1 MSSFRRPGHSPIL
14 LSALSALLLTAMP
27 VMALSRDTIYKDPA
41 RPTEERVRDLMGRM
55 TLEEKVGQM
64 CQYVGLEHMRSSAY
78 EVPPE
83 EIKKSHSKGFYADF
97 PPEVIERMT
106 EEGIIGSFLHVLN
119 PEEAN
124 HLQGLAARSRLG
136 IPLLIGIYAIHGN
149 ALVEGSTV
157 YPTPIGQATAFDAD
171 LVREISR
178 QTALEMRATG
188 MHLSFTPNLEVA
200 RDARWG
206 RVGETFGEDPYLVG
220 IMGAATI
227 EGLQFS
233 SEDVTRIVSACAKH
247 LVGGSQP
254 VNGINGAPFDVSE
267 RTLREVFLPPF
278 QEAVKAGVWTMMP
291 AHNEYNG
298 VPCHANRYLMDEVV
312 RKRWRFDGY
321 YVSDWM
327 DIERMHDY
335 HRTARDNNEAFL
347 QTVEAGMDMHM
358 HGPDFYY
365 GILELVRS
373 GRIAEE
379 RIDRSVEMILGMKFE
394 LGLFENP
401 YVDTDAARGFLFNDQ
416 HRQTALEAAHKGIVL
431 LKNDGILPLD
441 PAKYRKVLVTGPNAT
456 DQALLGDW
464 SGRQPDGNVVTVWDG
479 INAYADR
486 LDLALCEFGWNL
498 RAMDPAQVD
507 HAVELAAESDLAI
520 VVVGENSMRY
530 HWKEKTCGENS
541 DRYDLSLVG
550 LQQQLVERI
559 HATGIPTVV
568 VLINGRPLGTEW
580 IADNIPAVIEAW
592 EPGSMGG
599 RAVAEI
605 VMGEVNPSGK
615 LPVTIPRHA
624 GQIQTYYNYR
634 FTSKW
639 FDYATG
645 DSAPL
650 YEFGYGLSY
659 TTYEYSDVELSARSI
674 LPGTSLTA
682 SVTVTNTG
690 TMAGEEIVQMYLTQE
705 CASVTRPVKEL
716 RGFRRIALSPGES
729 RRVEF
734 TVTPDDM
741 SLWNADMLYTI
752 EPGDFTVSIGP
763 SSHDRDLR
771 QARFTVR

>member
-14 LSALSALLLTAMP
+14 LSALSALLFTALP
-27 VMALSRDTIYKDPA
+27 VKALSRDTIYKDPA

-106 EEGIIGSFLHVLN
+106 AEGIIGSFLHVLD

-124 HLQGLAARSRLG
+124 HLQSLAARSRLG
-136 IPLLIGIYAIHGN
+136 IPLLIGIDAIHGN
-149 ALVEGSTV
+149 ALVEGATV
-157 YPTPIGQATAFDAD
+157 YPTPIGQATGFDAD

-188 MHLSFTPNLEVA
+188 THLSFTPNLEVA

-233 SEDVTRIVSACAKH
+233 SDDVTRVVSACAKH

-298 VPCHANRYLMDEVV
+298 VPCHASRYLMDEVV
-312 RKRWRFDGY
+312 RKEWGFEGY

-401 YVDTDAARGFLFNDQ
+401 YVDTDAARGFLFNDL
-416 HRQTALEAAHKGIVL
+416 HRQTALEAARKGIVL

-464 SGRQPDGNVVTVWDG
+464 SGRQPDGNMVTVWDG
-479 INAYADR
+479 MNAYADR

-507 HAVELAAESDLAI
+507 RAVELAAESDLAI

-559 HATGIPTVV
+559 HATGTPTVV

-705 CASVTRPVKEL
+705 YASVTRPVKEL

-741 SLWNADMLYTI
+741 SLWNADMIYTI

-763 SSHDRDLR
+763 SSRDRDLR

>member
-1 MSSFRRPGHSPIL
+1 M
-14 LSALSALLLTAMP
+14 
-27 VMALSRDTIYKDPA
+27 
-41 RPTEERVRDLMGRM
+41 EERVRDLLGRM

-64 CQYVGLEHMRSSAY
+64 CQYVGLEHMRSAAY
-78 EVPPE
+78 ELPPE

-106 EEGIIGSFLHVLN
+106 KEGIIGSFLHVLD

-124 HLQGLAARSRLG
+124 YLQLLAAQSRLG
-136 IPLLIGIYAIHGN
+136 IPLLIGIDAVHGN
-149 ALVEGSTV
+149 SLVEGATV
-157 YPTPIGQATAFDAD
+157 YPTPIGQATSFDPE
-171 LVREISR
+171 LIREISR

-188 MHLSFTPNLEVA
+188 THWSFAPNLEVA

-220 IMGAATI
+220 LIGAATI
-227 EGLQFS
+227 EGFQFS
-233 SEDVTRIVSACAKH
+233 SDDVNKIVAACAKH

-278 QEAVKAGVWTMMP
+278 REAVRAGVRTMMP

-298 VPCHANRYLMDEVV
+298 IPCHASRYLMDELA
-312 RKRWRFDGY
+312 RQEWGFDGFF
-321 YVSDWM
+321 VSDWM

-347 QTVEAGMDMHM
+347 KTVAAGMDMHM
-358 HGPDFYY
+358 HGPDFFY

-373 GRIAEE
+373 GRISEE
-379 RIDRSVEMILGMKFE
+379 GIDRSVAMILEMKFD

-401 YVDTDAARGFLFNDQ
+401 YVDTDAARNILFNAD
-416 HRQTALEAAHKGIVL
+416 HRATALEAARKGIVL
-431 LKNDGILPLD
+431 LKNDGLLPLD
-441 PAKYRKVLVTGPNAT
+441 PGKYRRILVTGPNAT

-464 SGRQPDGNVVTVWDG
+464 SARQPDGNVVTVWDG
-479 INAYADR
+479 MNAYSDR
-486 LDLALCEFGWNL
+486 LELSLCEFGWNL
-498 RAMDPAQVD
+498 RAMDPSQVD
-507 HAVELAAESDLAI
+507 RAVELAAQSDLAI

-559 HATGIPTVV
+559 HATGTPTVV
-568 VLINGRPLGTEW
+568 VLVNGRPLGTEW
-580 IADNIPAVIEAW
+580 IADNIPAIIEAW

-624 GQIQTYYNYR
+624 GQVQTYYNYR

-645 DSAPL
+645 NSAPL

-659 TTYEYSDVELSARSI
+659 TTYDYSEVEISARSI
-674 LPGTSLTA
+674 VPGMEVTA

-705 CASVTRPVKEL
+705 YASVTRPVKEL
-716 RGFRRIALSPGES
+716 KGFRRIALSPGES

-741 SLWNADMLYTI
+741 ALLDADMLYTI
-752 EPGDFTVSIGP
+752 EPGDFIVSIGP
-763 SSHDRDLR
+763 SSRDRDLQ
-771 QARFTVR
+771 QARFTVL

>member
-1 MSSFRRPGHSPIL
+1 MSRFRRTGRSPII
-14 LSALSALLLTAMP
+14 LSVLSVLFFTAAP
-27 VMALSRDTIYKDPA
+27 AAASSDNIIYKDPEQ
-41 RPTEERVRDLMGRM
+41 PVEERVRDLLGRM

-64 CQYVGLEHMRSSAY
+64 CQYVGLEHMRSAAY
-78 EVPPE
+78 ELPPE

-106 EEGIIGSFLHVLN
+106 KEGIIGSFLHVLD

-124 HLQGLAARSRLG
+124 YLQLLAAQSRLG
-136 IPLLIGIYAIHGN
+136 IPLLIGIDAVHGN
-149 ALVEGSTV
+149 SLVEGATV
-157 YPTPIGQATAFDAD
+157 YPTPIGQATSFDPE
-171 LVREISR
+171 LIREISR

-188 MHLSFTPNLEVA
+188 THWSFAPNLEVA

-220 IMGAATI
+220 LIGAATI
-227 EGLQFS
+227 EGFQFS
-233 SEDVTRIVSACAKH
+233 SDDVNKIVAACAKH

-278 QEAVKAGVWTMMP
+278 REAVRAGVRTMMP

-298 VPCHANRYLMDEVV
+298 IPCHASRYLMDELA
-312 RKRWRFDGY
+312 RQEWGFDGFF
-321 YVSDWM
+321 VSDWM

-347 QTVEAGMDMHM
+347 KTVAAGMDMHM
-358 HGPDFYY
+358 HGPDFFY

-373 GRIAEE
+373 GRISEE
-379 RIDRSVEMILGMKFE
+379 GIDRSVAMILEMKFD

-401 YVDTDAARGFLFNDQ
+401 YVDTDAARNILFNAD
-416 HRQTALEAAHKGIVL
+416 HRATALEAARKGIVL
-431 LKNDGILPLD
+431 LKNDGLLPLD
-441 PAKYRKVLVTGPNAT
+441 PGKYRRILVTGPNAT

-464 SGRQPDGNVVTVWDG
+464 SARQPDGNVVTVWDG
-479 INAYADR
+479 MNAYSDR
-486 LDLALCEFGWNL
+486 LELSLCEFGWNL
-498 RAMDPAQVD
+498 RAMDPSQVD
-507 HAVELAAESDLAI
+507 RAVELAAQSDLAI

-559 HATGIPTVV
+559 HATGTPTVV
-568 VLINGRPLGTEW
+568 VLVNGRPLGTEW
-580 IADNIPAVIEAW
+580 IADNIPAIIEAW

-624 GQIQTYYNYR
+624 GQVQTYYNYR

-645 DSAPL
+645 NSAPL

-659 TTYEYSDVELSARSI
+659 TTYDYSEVEISARSI
-674 LPGTSLTA
+674 VPGMEVTA

-705 CASVTRPVKEL
+705 YASVTRPVKEL
-716 RGFRRIALSPGES
+716 KGFRRIALSPGES

-741 SLWNADMLYTI
+741 ALLDADMLYTI
-752 EPGDFTVSIGP
+752 EPGDFIVSIGP
-763 SSHDRDLR
+763 SSRDRDLQ
-771 QARFTVR
+771 QARFTVL

>member
-1 MSSFRRPGHSPIL
+1 MSRFRRTGRSPII
-14 LSALSALLLTAMP
+14 LSVLSVLFFTAAP
-27 VMALSRDTIYKDPA
+27 AAASSDNIIYKDPEQ
-41 RPTEERVRDLMGRM
+41 PVEEHVRDLLGRM

-64 CQYVGLEHMRSSAY
+64 CQYVGLEHMCSAAY
-78 EVPPE
+78 ELPPE

-106 EEGIIGSFLHVLN
+106 KEGIIGSFLHVLD

-124 HLQGLAARSRLG
+124 YLQLLAAQSRLG
-136 IPLLIGIYAIHGN
+136 IPLLIGIDAVHGN
-149 ALVEGSTV
+149 SLVEGATV
-157 YPTPIGQATAFDAD
+157 YPTPIGQATSFDPE
-171 LVREISR
+171 LIREISR

-188 MHLSFTPNLEVA
+188 THWSFAPNLEVA

-220 IMGAATI
+220 LIGAATI
-227 EGLQFS
+227 EGFQFS
-233 SEDVTRIVSACAKH
+233 SDDVNKIVAACAKH

-278 QEAVKAGVWTMMP
+278 REAVRAGVRTMMP

-298 VPCHANRYLMDEVV
+298 IPCHASRYLMDELA
-312 RKRWRFDGY
+312 RQEWGFDGFF
-321 YVSDWM
+321 VSDWM

-347 QTVEAGMDMHM
+347 KTVAAGMDMHM
-358 HGPDFYY
+358 HGPDFFY

-373 GRIAEE
+373 GRISEE
-379 RIDRSVEMILGMKFE
+379 GIDRSVAMILEMKFD

-401 YVDTDAARGFLFNDQ
+401 YVDTDAARNILFNAD
-416 HRQTALEAAHKGIVL
+416 HRATALEAARKGIVL
-431 LKNDGILPLD
+431 LKNDGLLPLD
-441 PAKYRKVLVTGPNAT
+441 PGKYRRILVTGPNAT

-464 SGRQPDGNVVTVWDG
+464 SARQPDGNVVTVWDG
-479 INAYADR
+479 MNAYSDR
-486 LDLALCEFGWNL
+486 LELSLCEFGWNL
-498 RAMDPAQVD
+498 RAMDPSQVD
-507 HAVELAAESDLAI
+507 RAVELAAQSDLAI

-559 HATGIPTVV
+559 HATGTPTVV
-568 VLINGRPLGTEW
+568 VLVNGRPLGTEW
-580 IADNIPAVIEAW
+580 IADNIPAIIEAW

-624 GQIQTYYNYR
+624 GQVQTYYNYR

-645 DSAPL
+645 NSAPL

-659 TTYEYSDVELSARSI
+659 TTYDYSEVEISARSI
-674 LPGTSLTA
+674 VPGMEVTA

-705 CASVTRPVKEL
+705 YASVTRPVKEL
-716 RGFRRIALSPGES
+716 KGFRRIALSPGES

-741 SLWNADMLYTI
+741 ALLDADMLYTI
-752 EPGDFTVSIGP
+752 EPGDFIVSIGP
-763 SSHDRDLR
+763 SSRDRDLQ
-771 QARFTVR
+771 QARFTVL